1 MLTYEQALDFLLQR
15 ARPVEETEE
24 VPLRE
29 GLGRVLARAVASRID
44 VPPWDN
50 SAMDGYAVAARDV
63 PAEGEVRLPV
73 TQRIAAG
80 APGEP
85 LAPGTAA
92 RIFTGA
98 PMPPGADAVVVQE
111 ACEESDGTV
120 RFRGP
125 VGAGENVRPR
135 GNDIGAGT
143 EVLSAG
149 VRLRPQE
156 LGLAASVGVA
166 RLAVF
171 RRLRVALLAT
181 GDELVEPGQSPG
193 PGQIYNSNRYTLHAL
208 LTGLGCEVQD
218 LGIVPDDA
226 GATLDTLAAAAASAD
241 LVLTSGGVSV
251 GEEDHV
257 KRAVQSLG
265 HLDLWQV
272 RVKPG
277 KPLAYGRI
285 GGADFLGV
293 PGNPVSALVTFML
306 FARPFLL
313 RRQCV
318 QRVWPVRFPVEAGF
332 AWPRPGTRREFLRAR
347 LETDADGRA
356 RAMIAPRQGSD
367 VLTSAVWADG
377 LVDLREGATVQPGAL
392 VDYLPFSEVLG

>member
-1 MLTYEQALDFLLQR
+1 MLSYEQALEFLLQR

-29 GLGRVLARAVASRID
+29 GLGRVLARGVASRID

-63 PAEGEVRLPV
+63 PGDGEVRLPV

-111 ACEESDGTV
+111 DCEESDGTV
-120 RFRGP
+120 RFSGP

-143 EVLSAG
+143 AVLPAG

-166 RLAVF
+166 RLPVF
-171 RRLRVALLAT
+171 RRLRVAILAT

-193 PGQIYNSNRYTLHAL
+193 PGQIYNSNRYTLLGL
-208 LTGLGCEVQD
+208 LSGLGCEVLD

-257 KRAVQSLG
+257 KRAVESLG

-285 GGADFLGV
+285 GAADVLGV

-318 QRVWPVRFPVEAGF
+318 ERVWPVRFQVEAGF

-347 LETDADGRA
+347 LEAGPGGRA
-356 RAMIAPRQGSD
+356 RAMIFPRQGSD
-367 VLTSAVWADG
+367 VLTSAVWAEG
-377 LVDLREGATVQPGAL
+377 LVDLREGATVQPGAV